1 MNERREGILAGV
13 LSNIIWGVLPI
24 YWHALR
30 PIDSGVII
38 FYRIFLCTVSSY
50 LVARAKYSREEL
62 FAPMKD
68 RKLLAKFVCAG
79 ILITLNWSLYIWAV
93 NANHVI
99 DTSIGYYIEP
109 VVVCCFGVLFF
120 GDRLS
125 KYKGIALAFAA
136 AGIAVIVLYYR
147 RIPLISLA
155 LALSF
160 SLYGAAKKGLSQP
173 PILSL
178 FYETIFLSPIA
189 LGVILYLEGTGKGA
203 VASVPD
209 APWKLLMLLFAG
221 ILTAT
226 PLMLFAESANK
237 AGLFATGLCGY
248 ISPTISLFLSIYLFH
263 EPFEPV
269 QAIAFAVIWVGLGFF
284 TYGELKEPSPND

>member
-1 MNERREGILAGV
+1 MNERRQGILAGV

-38 FYRIFLCTVSSY
+38 FYRIFLCAVSSY
-50 LVARAKYSREEL
+50 LVARVKYSREEL
-62 FAPMKD
+62 FAPMKN
-68 RKLLAKFVCAG
+68 RKLLLKFLLAG
-79 ILITLNWSLYIWAV
+79 VLITVNWSLYIWAV
-93 NANHVI
+93 NADHVI

-109 VVVCCFGVLFF
+109 VVVCLFGIIFF
-120 GDRLS
+120 HEKLNR
-125 KYKGIALAFAA
+125 YKGLALAFAA
-136 AGIAVIVLYYR
+136 AGIAVIVLHYH

-203 VASVPD
+203 IASVPD
-209 APWKLLMLLFAG
+209 APWKLLLLVFAG
-221 ILTAT
+221 ILTAS
-226 PLMLFAESANK
+226 PLMLFAECTNK
-237 AGLFATGLCGY
+237 AGMIAAGLTGY
-248 ISPTISLFLSIYLFH
+248 ISPSISLMLSIFLFH
-263 EPFEPV
+263 EPFESI
-269 QAIAFAVIWVGLGFF
+269 QLLAFAIIWIGLAWF
-284 TYGELKEPSPND
+284 TYGETKE